1 MSETNSEVKLET
13 KLETTLDTDAKV
25 ALASTAEVN
34 KAGKKEKIEKIV
46 GVKGMNDMLPADAPL
61 WELFENTAQS
71 IFKSYGFQQIR
82 TPIVEQTALFARGLG
97 AVTDVVEKEM
107 YSFEDAMN
115 GDKLTLRPENTAGV
129 VRAAIEH
136 NLTYDG
142 PKRLWYTGPMFRHER
157 PQRGR
162 YRQFHQMG
170 AEALG
175 FSGPDIDAELIM
187 MCQRL
192 WDDLG
197 LTDVRLEL
205 NSIGDAEER
214 SKHRADLIA
223 YLEQHQ
229 EQLDAEA
236 LRRLYSNPLRILD
249 TKNPAMQA
257 MVNAAPKLLDY
268 LGAESLAHFEG
279 VQAILRHNSIPFTI
293 NNRLVRGL
301 DYYNRTVFEWVSD
314 ELGAQGTICAGGRY
328 DALVTMFGG
337 KPTPSCG
344 FGMGIERILELMKL
358 AGGLHVPAQ
367 CDVYLVHQ
375 GSQAQLQSFVLAERL
390 RDAGLDVVL
399 HCASVAGIGSL
410 KSQMKRAD
418 SSGAAFAII
427 VGDDEMAQGSAMI
440 KTMRGVAET
449 SNQALVEF
457 ERVVDYLVDEITGN
471 ASSEHDH
478 DHNHALC
485 NHTHH

>member
-1 MSETNSEVKLET
+1 MAENSK
-13 KLETTLDTDAKV
+13 
-25 ALASTAEVN
+25 S
-34 KAGKKEKIEKIV
+34 EKITAI
-46 GVKGMNDMLPADAPL
+46 KGMNDMLPGDAPL
-61 WELFENTAQS
+61 WEIFENTAQS
-71 IFKSYGFQQIR
+71 VFKSYGFQQIR
-82 TPIVEQTALFARGLG
+82 TPIVEQTSLFARGLG

-107 YSFEDAMN
+107 YSFVDSMN

-162 YRQFHQMG
+162 YRQFFQLG

-175 FSGPDIDAELIM
+175 FAGPDIDAELIM

-197 LTDVRLEL
+197 LQQVRLEL
-205 NSIGDAEER
+205 NSIGDAAER
-214 SKHRADLIA
+214 NRHRADLIA
-223 YLEQHQ
+223 YLEQHK

-236 LRRLYSNPLRILD
+236 QRRLYSNPLRILD
-249 TKNPAMQA
+249 TKNPAMQDL
-257 MVNAAPKLLDY
+257 VNAAPKLINY
-268 LGAESLAHFEG
+268 LGEESLRHFEG

-293 NNRLVRGL
+293 NHRLVRGL

-337 KPTPSCG
+337 KETPSCG
-344 FGMGIERILELMKL
+344 FAMGIERILELLKQ
-358 AGGLHVPAQ
+358 AGDVHAPSQ

-375 GSQAQLQSFVLAERL
+375 GDAAQMQCFVLAERL
-390 RDAGLDVVL
+390 RDAGLDVIL
-399 HCASVAGIGSL
+399 HCATLAGAGSF

-418 SSGAAFAII
+418 ASGAAFAII
-427 VGDDEMAQGSAMI
+427 VGEDEIAAGAAMVKALRGDQTDNNQSA
-440 KTMRGVAET
+440 VPFDA
-449 SNQALVEF
+449 
-457 ERVVDYLVDEITGN
+457 VVDYLVDQIAGDD
-471 ASSEHDH
+471 DH
-478 DHNHALC
+478 DHAHC

>member
-1 MSETNSEVKLET
+1 MDNK
-13 KLETTLDTDAKV
+13 KV
-25 ALASTAEVN
+25 
-34 KAGKKEKIEKIV
+34 EKIV
-46 GVKGMNDMLPADAPL
+46 AIKGMNDMLPADAAW

-71 IFKSYGFQQIR
+71 VFKSYGFQQIR
-82 TPIVEQTALFARGLG
+82 TPIVEQTSLFARGLG

-115 GDKLTLRPENTAGV
+115 GDQLTLRPENTAGV
-129 VRAAIEH
+129 VRAVIEH
-136 NLTYDG
+136 NLTYDS

-162 YRQFHQMG
+162 YRQFYQMG

-175 FSGPDIDAELIM
+175 FVGPDIDAELIM

-197 LTDVRLEL
+197 LNNVRLEL

-214 SKHRADLIA
+214 ARHRADLVT
-223 YLEQHQ
+223 YFEQHK
-229 EQLDAEA
+229 EVLDAEA

-249 TKNPAMQA
+249 TKNPGMQA
-257 MVNAAPKLLDY
+257 LANNAPKLLDY
-268 LGAESLAHFEG
+268 LGAESMEHFEG
-279 VQAILRHNSIPFTI
+279 VQKILRHNCIPYTI

-301 DYYNRTVFEWVSD
+301 DYYNRTVFEWVSE

-328 DALVTMFGG
+328 DTLVTLFGG
-337 KPTPSCG
+337 KETPSCG
-344 FGMGIERILELMKL
+344 FAMGIERILELMKL
-358 AGGLHVPAQ
+358 GETYTLNQ

-375 GSQAQLQSFVLAERL
+375 GDLAQLQSSVLAERL

-399 HCASVAGIGSL
+399 HCASVKGAGGF

-418 SSGAAFAII
+418 ASGAAFAII
-427 VGDDEMAQGSAMI
+427 IGEDEVAQGKAI
-440 KTMRGVAET
+440 VKALRANDIEN
-449 SNQALVEF
+449 NQ
-457 ERVVDYLVDEITGN
+457 VVVSIDSVIDHLVDQFAGH
-471 ASSEHDH
+471 EHA
-478 DHNHALC
+478 NS
-485 NHTHH
+485 